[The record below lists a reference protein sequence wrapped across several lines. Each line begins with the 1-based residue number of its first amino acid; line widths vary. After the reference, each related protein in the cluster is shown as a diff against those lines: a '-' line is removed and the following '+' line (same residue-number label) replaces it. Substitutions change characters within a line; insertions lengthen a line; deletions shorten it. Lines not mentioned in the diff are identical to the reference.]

1 MNSMTRSTRSR
12 RARAGAPAIAGPD
25 RAARLLAR
33 LYGSANL
40 ALRTRLVACLLR
52 PLGSL
57 GVAAVAAGAFTVVLS
72 RRGAGGLGVAMADV
86 AEFSKDQVAEL
97 ARFVEQ
103 VSPEALQQA
112 AGLVLDNSIGVG
124 AFTASVA
131 LLLALELRRA
141 STGAR
146 PPPAARSGGRRV
158 AARDRGEQAPRVL
171 LLRRSRICS
180 TLACSTTSPS
190 FITSTSSAMKRTTAR
205 SWLMKM

>member
-1 MNSMTRSTRSR
+1 MSDEFDDAVDPIATSAAPSLS
-12 RARAGAPAIAGPD
+12 AAPAEG
-25 RAARLLAR
+25 RAARLMAR
-33 LYGSANL
+33 LYASANL
-40 ALRTRLVACLLR
+40 ALRTRLVACLVR

-86 AEFSKDQVAEL
+86 AEYSKEQVAEL

-112 AGLVLDNSIGVG
+112 AGLVFENRVGVG

-141 STGAR
+141 STGGRPR
-146 PPPAARSGGRRV
+146 PPPDQAAG
-158 AARDRGEQAPRVL
+158 A
-171 LLRRSRICS
+171 
-180 TLACSTTSPS
+180 
-190 FITSTSSAMKRTTAR
+190 
-205 SWLMKM
+205 

>member
-1 MNSMTRSTRSR
+1 MSDEFDDAVDPIATS
-12 RARAGAPAIAGPD
+12 AAGTPSVAAEG
-25 RAARLLAR
+25 RAARLIAR

-52 PLGSL
+52 PLGPL

-72 RRGAGGLGVAMADV
+72 RRGAGGLVVAMADV
-86 AEFSKDQVAEL
+86 AEFSKEQVAEL

-112 AGLVLDNSIGVG
+112 AGLVFENSYGVG

-141 STGAR
+141 SAGDRRRAR
-146 PPPAARSGGRRV
+146 PDQAAG
-158 AARDRGEQAPRVL
+158 A
-171 LLRRSRICS
+171 
-180 TLACSTTSPS
+180 
-190 FITSTSSAMKRTTAR
+190 
-205 SWLMKM
+205 

>member
-1 MNSMTRSTRSR
+1 MSDEFDDAIDPVAAGCGSSASSPAAGGAGG
-12 RARAGAPAIAGPD
+12 RAP
-25 RAARLLAR
+25 RLLAR

-57 GVAAVAAGAFTVVLS
+57 GVAAVAAGAFTVVVS

-112 AGLVLDNSIGVG
+112 AGLVFENAFGVG

-131 LLLALELRRA
+131 LLLAIELRRA
-141 STGAR
+141 AESARGRTPPDQAAGA
-146 PPPAARSGGRRV
+146 
-158 AARDRGEQAPRVL
+158 
-171 LLRRSRICS
+171 
-180 TLACSTTSPS
+180 
-190 FITSTSSAMKRTTAR
+190 
-205 SWLMKM
+205 

>member
-1 MNSMTRSTRSR
+1 MSDEFDDAVDPIAASAPPA
-12 RARAGAPAIAGPD
+12 ARGGAGEG
-25 RAARLLAR
+25 RAARLMAR

-72 RRGAGGLGVAMADV
+72 RRGADGLGVAMADV

-103 VSPEALQQA
+103 VSPDALQQA
-112 AGLVLDNSIGVG
+112 AGLVFDNRMGVG

-131 LLLALELRRA
+131 LLLALELRR
-141 STGAR
+141 
-146 PPPAARSGGRRV
+146 
-158 AARDRGEQAPRVL
+158 
-171 LLRRSRICS
+171 
-180 TLACSTTSPS
+180 
-190 FITSTSSAMKRTTAR
+190 TSSGTRRRAPPDHAAGE
-205 SWLMKM
+205 

>member
-1 MNSMTRSTRSR
+1 MSDEFDDAVDPVATS
-12 RARAGAPAIAGPD
+12 AAPGVPAAPAQD
-25 RAARLLAR
+25 RAARLMAR

-40 ALRTRLVACLLR
+40 ALRRRLVACLLR

-86 AEFSKDQVAEL
+86 AEFSKEQVAEL

-103 VSPEALQQA
+103 VSPDELQQA
-112 AGLVLDNSIGVG
+112 AGLAYENRIGVG

-141 STGAR
+141 STG
-146 PPPAARSGGRRV
+146 
-158 AARDRGEQAPRVL
+158 
-171 LLRRSRICS
+171 
-180 TLACSTTSPS
+180 
-190 FITSTSSAMKRTTAR
+190 TAR
-205 SWLMKM
+205 RAPPDQAAGA

>member
-1 MNSMTRSTRSR
+1 MSDEFDDAIDPIAKSG
-12 RARAGAPAIAGPD
+12 AGAPVTTAPD
-25 RAARLLAR
+25 RAARLLGR

-72 RRGAGGLGVAMADV
+72 RRSAGGLGVAMADV
-86 AEFSKDQVAEL
+86 AEFSRDQVAEL

-112 AGLVLDNSIGVG
+112 AGLVFENSVGVG

-131 LLLALELRRA
+131 LLLVLELRRA
-141 STGAR
+141 ST
-146 PPPAARSGGRRV
+146 AARGRTPTDQ
-158 AARDRGEQAPRVL
+158 AAGA
-171 LLRRSRICS
+171 
-180 TLACSTTSPS
+180 
-190 FITSTSSAMKRTTAR
+190 
-205 SWLMKM
+205 

>member
-1 MNSMTRSTRSR
+1 M
-12 RARAGAPAIAGPD
+12 
-25 RAARLLAR
+25 
-33 LYGSANL
+33 
-40 ALRTRLVACLLR
+40 R

-86 AEFSKDQVAEL
+86 AEFSKEQVAEL

-112 AGLVLDNSIGVG
+112 ASLVFENRIGVG

-141 STGAR
+141 STGAGRR
-146 PPPAARSGGRRV
+146 PPPDQAAG
-158 AARDRGEQAPRVL
+158 A
-171 LLRRSRICS
+171 
-180 TLACSTTSPS
+180 
-190 FITSTSSAMKRTTAR
+190 
-205 SWLMKM
+205 

>member
-1 MNSMTRSTRSR
+1 MSDEFDDAVDPIATSAAPGVASG
-12 RARAGAPAIAGPD
+12 GAEG
-25 RAARLLAR
+25 RAARLMAR
-33 LYGSANL
+33 LYASANL

-86 AEFSKDQVAEL
+86 AEFSKEQVAEL

-112 AGLVLDNSIGVG
+112 AGLVFEHGIGVG

-141 STGAR
+141 STG
-146 PPPAARSGGRRV
+146 GRRP
-158 AARDRGEQAPRVL
+158 APDQAG
-171 LLRRSRICS
+171 
-180 TLACSTTSPS
+180 A
-190 FITSTSSAMKRTTAR
+190 
-205 SWLMKM
+205 